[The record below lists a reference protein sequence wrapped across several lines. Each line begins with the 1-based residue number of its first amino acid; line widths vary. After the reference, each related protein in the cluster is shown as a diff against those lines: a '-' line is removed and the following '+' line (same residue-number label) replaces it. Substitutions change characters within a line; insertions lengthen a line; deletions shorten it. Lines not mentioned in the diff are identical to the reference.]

1 MKVNQFGRSMV
12 EMLGVLAIIGVLS
25 VGSIAGYYT
34 AMKKYRLNKQAI
46 SFNMLLS
53 NALQISESINKA
65 KPSGITNDIYYNE
78 FLYRAKLL
86 PDGIVYKKE
95 KWNMVEYTKQDQ
107 LLDEFGNKMSFYS
120 RTSYNYSFGLFIGL
134 ANNAYS
140 ADICRNIINIA
151 KEHSQN
157 ILRVHREDETSGAT
171 DKTFI
176 LSDCSQGTCFRDLNS
191 DVITNMCRTNN
202 KNAKGFYRFFILW

>member
-1 MKVNQFGRSMV
+1 MKTNQSGRSMV

-25 VGSIAGYYT
+25 IGSIAGYYT
-34 AMKKYRLNKQAI
+34 AMKKYRLNKHAT

-53 NALQISESINKA
+53 NALQISESIDKA
-65 KPSGITNDIYYNE
+65 KPGGITNDIYYNE
-78 FLYRAKLL
+78 FLHRAKLL
-86 PDGIVYKKE
+86 SDGIVYKKR
-95 KWNMVEYTKQDQ
+95 KMVEYTQKDQ

-134 ANNAYS
+134 ANNVYS

-157 ILRVHREDETSGAT
+157 ILRVHREDETSGAA

-191 DVITNMCRTNN
+191 DIITNMCRIND